1 MDERPR
7 RIRKKYVV
15 YDPKKHFPAA
25 LIIVD
30 GTLAGSAETEPIG
43 ELYPKAEALCQKL
56 QRSGIRVVL
65 WSNRP
70 AEEIAE
76 WAQENELPY
85 DAICYMPRPEA
96 FCYVG
101 NRAVVFQGQDMLDL
115 ADEIITLKAHWE
127 G

>member
-1 MDERPR
+1 VL
-7 RIRKKYVV
+7 VV
-15 YDPKKHFPAA
+15 
-25 LIIVD
+25 VD

-70 AEEIAE
+70 AEEVAE
-76 WAQENELPY
+76 WAQENGLSY
-85 DAICYMPRPEA
+85 DAICDMPRPEA
-96 FCYVG
+96 LLYVSD
-101 NRAVVFQGQDMLDL
+101 RAVVFQGQDMLDL
-115 ADEIITLKAHWE
+115 ADEIITLKVHRE